1 MVLQPEP
8 EAAHV
13 GARRRIRGAGAG
25 HASAFGIGAFQS
37 ARGSGIMIALLLYL
51 LVGIGLLV
59 VLWVLAR
66 RKGAPVEGCGRQFVE
81 ARQALRTLQ
90 EGLLP
95 DNLIQRIFDRDDF
108 RYVMAS
114 GRADIG
120 ELFLQERKRISLMW
134 VRRVRCEI
142 RNLMQLHL
150 YYSRLHAKLSLLT
163 EIRLGLDFAVM
174 LLACRALRI
183 LLYLRGPYGAR
194 AVVGVMTAAAGRV
207 CAASEKSD
215 RKNTRL
221 HSSHHGISYY

>member
-1 MVLQPEP
+1 
-8 EAAHV
+8 
-13 GARRRIRGAGAG
+13 
-25 HASAFGIGAFQS
+25 
-37 ARGSGIMIALLLYL
+37 MIALLLYL
-51 LVGIGLLV
+51 LVGVGLLV
-59 VLWVLAR
+59 FLWLLAR

-114 GRADIG
+114 SPADIA
-120 ELFLQERKRISLMW
+120 ELFLQERRRISLMW
-134 VRRVRCEI
+134 VRRVRCEV
-142 RNLMQLHL
+142 RNLMQFHL
-150 YYSRLHAKLSLLT
+150 DYSRLHAKLSLLT
-163 EIRLGLDFAVM
+163 EIRLGLDFAVL

-207 CAASEKSD
+207 CAASEKSLAFLNPPALEAFRRD
-215 RKNTRL
+215 
-221 HSSHHGISYY
+221 SAGDGAAI

>member
-1 MVLQPEP
+1 
-8 EAAHV
+8 
-13 GARRRIRGAGAG
+13 
-25 HASAFGIGAFQS
+25 
-37 ARGSGIMIALLLYL
+37 MIALLLYL
-51 LVGIGLLV
+51 LVGVGLLV
-59 VLWVLAR
+59 FLWLLAR

-114 GRADIG
+114 SPAEIG

-134 VRRVRCEI
+134 VRRVRCEV
-142 RNLMQLHL
+142 RNLMQFHL
-150 YYSRLHAKLSLLT
+150 DYSRLHAKLSLLT
-163 EIRLGLDFAVM
+163 EIRLGLDFAVL

-207 CAASEKSD
+207 CAASEKSLAFLNPPALESF
-215 RKNTRL
+215 RR
-221 HSSHHGISYY
+221 HSAGDGAAI